1 MHIYVCCIHEWFYF
15 PIVSPKWVHVEKERE
30 GCSVKEGSPGMG
42 VVGRAMP
49 CVRCKEG
56 SDWLIGGGT
65 RW

>member
-1 MHIYVCCIHEWFYF
+1 MFCE
-15 PIVSPKWVHVEKERE
+15 VEVI
-30 GCSVKEGSPGMG
+30 GVG
-42 VVGRAMP
+42 VVVTAMP